1 MCVFTVE
8 EKRRVKADDNIFTEA
23 YGCLKGFLR

>member
-8 EKRRVKADDNIFTEA
+8 EKGRVKADDNILTEV
-23 YGCLKGFLR
+23 YGCLKVFLG